1 MKQTTMS
8 LKCWNNSTI
17 KVLSNVWKTLTFL
30 RSRTW
35 STQDNGK
42 LLEQLKSGFEEQ
54 LTGANINKR

>member
-1 MKQTTMS
+1 MKQTTMA

-30 RSRTW
+30 RWRTW

-42 LLEQLKSGFEEQ
+42 LLEQLKSGFER
-54 LTGANINKR
+54 ANINKR